1 MAPYYGTHA
10 AVARNWSF
18 PLIYLRNLILFK
30 LLCVKSNEWDS
41 VSTKSYQKSVKCT
54 RRVCTLHFVRS
65 LGQIQLFLM
74 RVRQLMITGKTI
86 NILFS
91 YTLNNMRRSSNLWI
105 SRSLPLNIINIITKG
120 VKDPRATSVVDAL
133 ECLNHL
139 HLKEIPILLQS
150 SLRRY
155 LRWSI

>member
-1 MAPYYGTHA
+1 MQVSNSYHDYSSICQCFWDRQLNCASVNMAPDYGTRA

-54 RRVCTLHFVRS
+54 RGVTLHFARL
-65 LGQIQLFLM
+65 LGQIQLVLM
-74 RVRQLMITGKTI
+74 RARQLMITSKTI

-91 YTLNNMRRSSNLWI
+91 YTLNNIRRSSNLLI
-105 SRSLPLNIINIITKG
+105 SRGLCLLILS
-120 VKDPRATSVVDAL
+120 TS
-133 ECLNHL
+133 
-139 HLKEIPILLQS
+139 
-150 SLRRY
+150 
-155 LRWSI
+155 

>member
-1 MAPYYGTHA
+1 MAPDYGTHA

-54 RRVCTLHFVRS
+54 RGVTLHFARL
-65 LGQIQLFLM
+65 LGQIQLVLM
-74 RVRQLMITGKTI
+74 RARQLMITGKTI

-91 YTLNNMRRSSNLWI
+91 YTLNNVRRSSNLLI

-120 VKDPRATSVVDAL
+120 VKDPRATSFVDAL
-133 ECLNHL
+133 ECLNLL
-139 HLKEIPILLQS
+139 HLREIPIRLQS